1 MKEADRIKEILI
13 ALPTDRRLFRIN
25 SGMGWAGK
33 VVRKTGNTIILKDA
47 RPLHAAPTGWPDLC
61 GWTTIEI
68 TPDMVGSKMAV
79 FTAVEVKVTGGLNKA
94 QRAYRAIIEAMGGIF
109 EVVG

>member
-1 MKEADRIKEILI
+1 MTEGDRIKEILI

-25 SGMGWAGK
+25 SGMGWAGEVLK
-33 VVRKTGNTIILKDA
+33 KTDSTVILKNA
-47 RPLHAAPTGWPDLC
+47 RPLHAAPAGWPDLC
-61 GWTTIEI
+61 GWTTIKI
-68 TPDMVGSKMAV
+68 TPDMVGRELAV

-109 EVVG
+109 EVVR